1 MDDKKAAQTV
11 SGTGVSVVIP
21 LYNKETTVVRAIR
34 SILDGVV
41 LPDEI
46 IVVDDGST
54 DGSSSAL
61 GAVQSPL
68 LRIIR
73 QENKGAAA
81 ARNTG
86 IRESNGEL
94 IAFLDADDV
103 WLPNFLQVTLELKK
117 DFPDAGIYGTSYA
130 ICQGG
135 TITPMPHPGVPPHPW
150 RGTLDNLFML
160 FLSRTPFNS
169 DTVLIHRAVFE
180 KTGFFMEGEAIG
192 EDVQMWLNIS
202 LHEPVVFTTEV
213 CSYYHIDAP
222 NRAYVSTKALHA
234 AGYSRWLDE
243 TAKTVSPEFRPSV
256 LALRENVELG
266 RLASLVNAGE
276 CKQAQAVYCEFPF
289 SVYRGRARMWA
300 ILARLPRQLYLAV
313 LRIYRKF

>member
-1 MDDKKAAQTV
+1 MDGKKAAQAV

-21 LYNKETTVVRAIR
+21 LYNKETTVVRAVH
-34 SILDGVV
+34 SVLDGAV

-46 IVVDDGST
+46 VVINDGST
-54 DGSSSAL
+54 DNSLVAL
-61 GAVQSPL
+61 ETVKSPL

-86 IRESNGEL
+86 IREARGEF

-103 WLPNFLQVTLELKK
+103 WMPNFLQTVLNLKN
-117 DFPDAGIYGTSYA
+117 DFPNAGIYGTSYA
-130 ICQGG
+130 VFQGG
-135 TITPMPHPGVPPHPW
+135 TITTMPHPDIPPHPW
-150 RGTLDNLFML
+150 RGALDNLFRL

-169 DTVLIHRAVFE
+169 DTVLIPRAVFE

-202 LHEPVVFTTEV
+202 LHYPIVFTTEV
-213 CSYYHIDAP
+213 CSHYHTDAP

-234 AGYSRWLDE
+234 SGYSRWLDE
-243 TAKTVSPEFRPSV
+243 TAKTVSPELRPSV

-266 RLASLVNAGE
+266 RLASLVSAGE
-276 CKQAQAVYCEFPF
+276 RKQAQAVYRDFPF
-289 SVYRGRARMWA
+289 NEYRNRACMWA
-300 ILARLPRQLYLAV
+300 ALACLPRQLYLAL
-313 LRIYRKF
+313 LRVYRKF